1 LLIAGKLI
9 SDVVPHEHV
18 KLMESNVDIVSL
30 SFMKL
35 YLFIFSFFNER
46 QSVVAFEGL
55 LNKMFLQ
62 IILLSLFYRSQE
74 SIISAVTSV

>member
-1 LLIAGKLI
+1 MLIAGKII
-9 SDVVPHEHV
+9 SDVLPHEHV
-18 KLMESNVDIVSL
+18 KVMETNVDIVSL
-30 SFMKL
+30 SVIKH
-35 YLFIFSFFNER
+35 YLFIFSFYNER

-74 SIISAVTSV
+74 SIISAMTSV